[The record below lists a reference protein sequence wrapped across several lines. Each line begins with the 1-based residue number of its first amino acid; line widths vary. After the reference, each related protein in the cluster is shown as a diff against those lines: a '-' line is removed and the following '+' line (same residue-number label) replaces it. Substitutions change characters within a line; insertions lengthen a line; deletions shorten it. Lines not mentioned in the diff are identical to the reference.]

1 MGARWSKYNLKV
13 AAKILARMETG
24 ESLRNICR
32 TPGMP
37 TEAAVRKWV
46 RLDLDGFSAHYARA
60 RELQMDAMSEELLEI
75 ADAPDPNG
83 NARLRIDTRKWLMS
97 KIVPKRFG
105 DKQTHEHSGPGGK
118 PIELHNLSKL
128 SDEQLAQLENLLR
141 LTESGG
147 DSTGEE

>member
-128 SDEQLAQLENLLR
+128 SDEQLVQLENLLR